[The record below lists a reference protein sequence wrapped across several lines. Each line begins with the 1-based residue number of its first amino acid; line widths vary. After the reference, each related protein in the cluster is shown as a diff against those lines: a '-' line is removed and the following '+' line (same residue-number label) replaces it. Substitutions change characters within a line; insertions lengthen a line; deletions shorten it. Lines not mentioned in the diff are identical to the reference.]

1 MKFTPENLIE
11 NIQVL
16 GAWSAYGL
24 ASEALEYYYPSEYKD
39 NDCILGARREI
50 ELLNKLD
57 CDSWHDVV
65 IKYQNEVGYNC
76 KEFDKDLV
84 NGF

>member
-24 ASEALEYYYPSEYKD
+24 ASEALEYYYPLAYKD
-39 NDCILGARREI
+39 NDCILGVRREV
-50 ELLNKLD
+50 ELLNKLY
-57 CDSWHDVV
+57 CYSWQDII

-76 KEFDKDLV
+76 KEFNKDLV
-84 NGF
+84 NEY